1 VFEEIYKLNRT
12 ILLRISVM
20 VAAALAPLAAAG
32 QVNPDEGKSS
42 GQGEATYKYEAY
54 AGFAYSRL
62 RQVPVSFS
70 GLLGGKVS
78 LARNWG
84 KYFQLTG
91 SVDYYHKGIGHGG
104 LPNPGN
110 PSMYTFMVAPGVHA
124 NLYGNLGGL
133 VFAEVGAEHTGGE
146 SMTPNI
152 SFAGGFGGGVTYSLF
167 PNLALQLTGDRV
179 GASFPLPNNNTLGQG
194 GSTHRTWNV
203 RGTIGVV
210 YRF

>member
-1 VFEEIYKLNRT
+1 VFEEIFKLNRT

-32 QVNPDEGKSS
+32 QVNPDAGKSS

-78 LARNWG
+78 LSRNWG

-91 SVDYYHKGIGHGG
+91 SVDYYRRGIGHGG
-104 LPNPGN
+104 RPNGN
-110 PSMYTFMVAPGVHA
+110 PSIYSFMIEPGVHA
-124 NLYGNLGGL
+124 NIFGNLGGL

-152 SFAGGFGGGVTYSLF
+152 SFAGGFGGGLNYSLF
-167 PNLALQLTGDRV
+167 PNLAVQLTGDRV
-179 GASFPLPNNNTLGQG
+179 GASFPLPGANGQNG
-194 GSTHRTWNV
+194 YSTHRTWNV